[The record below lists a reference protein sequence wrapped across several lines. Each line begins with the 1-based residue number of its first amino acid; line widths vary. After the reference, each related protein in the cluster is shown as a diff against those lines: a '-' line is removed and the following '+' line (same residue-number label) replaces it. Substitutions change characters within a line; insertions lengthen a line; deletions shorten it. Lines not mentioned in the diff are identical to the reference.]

1 MKKEI
6 SLFMRKLKALP
17 DFDRVKFVILFGSQA
32 TGKAGPMSDYDFAVY
47 YEGNDRERY
56 DFRKE
61 ILGEVPDKFDV
72 HVLQDLPLYVQ
83 KEVLKGKVI
92 YAKDMTFVYDCAY
105 DIIKRFE
112 DFKKYY
118 YDYIK
123 MRALVK

>member
-6 SLFMRKLKALP
+6 KLLMQKLRERD

-32 TGKAGPMSDYDFAVY
+32 NGKAGPMSDYDFAIY
-47 YEGNDRERY
+47 YDGNSDERY
-56 DFRKE
+56 NFRKE
-61 ILGEVPDKFDV
+61 ILGRVPEKFDV

-83 KEVLKGKVI
+83 KEVLKGKVV
-92 YAKDMTFVYDCAY
+92 YAENLTFVYDMAY
-105 DIIKRFE
+105 EIIERFE

-123 MRALVK
+123 TRRLRI

>member
-6 SLFMRKLKALP
+6 NLFMKKLKEMP
-17 DFDRVKFVILFGSQA
+17 DFDRVKFIILFGSQV

-47 YEGNDRERY
+47 YEGNSRERF

-61 ILGEVPDKFDV
+61 ILSRVSDKFDIQI
-72 HVLQDLPLYVQ
+72 LQDLPLYVQ
-83 KEVLKGKVI
+83 KEVLKGKII
-92 YAKDMTFVYDCAY
+92 YAVDLAAVYDYAY
-105 DIIKRFE
+105 EIIKRFE

-123 MRALVK
+123 TRRLRI